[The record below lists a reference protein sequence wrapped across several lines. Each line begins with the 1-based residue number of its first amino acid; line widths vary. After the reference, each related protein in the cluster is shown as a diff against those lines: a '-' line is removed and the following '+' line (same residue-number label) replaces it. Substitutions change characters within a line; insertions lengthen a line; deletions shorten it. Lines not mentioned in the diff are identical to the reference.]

1 VADAGGAAVSA
12 SATFT
17 VADVRDTVV
26 LHTDGSLTEIDP
38 SGVSHLLSPA
48 GTIRAVSTVLDV
60 HGQTDV
66 FAIITS
72 STPTGLMGA
81 QYDNTLWEY
90 TPSNGWSQQS
100 SGAFQQISAA
110 LDANGESIVFGL
122 LTNGSLWEQAHTFSL
137 DASWGML
144 SPNNTIQYIS
154 AVTDAAG
161 NDHVYVIDSIHV
173 TGYAYTLWEHIPA
186 GWRQDSSG
194 QFSSVSAG
202 LNSTGDAVAYGILT
216 NGQLW
221 EQNPAFGSIGLD
233 SGWHELSGADGLVDA
248 NGNPILFNSVQAAG
262 PDKVFAIA
270 QDNTIWEHFQTS
282 PTTATTTHLAASIL
296 AKQLS
301 ATETQAGADEV
312 FITGINDTLYE
323 YSTGFIG
330 NPYQQLLAAGVDAN
344 STPL

>member
-1 VADAGGAAVSA
+1 MRAGRG
-12 SATFT
+12 
-17 VADVRDTVV
+17 
-26 LHTDGSLTEIDP
+26 
-38 SGVSHLLSPA
+38 
-48 GTIRAVSTVLDV
+48 
-60 HGQTDV
+60 
-66 FAIITS
+66 
-72 STPTGLMGA
+72 
-81 QYDNTLWEY
+81 EY
-90 TPSNGWSQQS
+90 TPSFGWSHLS
-100 SGAFQQISAA
+100 SGAFSQISAA

-137 DASWGML
+137 DAGWSML
-144 SPNNTIQYIS
+144 SPNNTIQSIS
-154 AVTDAAG
+154 AVTDSSG

-221 EQNPAFGSIGLD
+221 EQNPAFGPIGLD
-233 SGWHELSGADGLVDA
+233 SGWHELSGMNGL
-248 NGNPILFNSVQAAG
+248 PMSFLSVQAAG

-282 PTTATTTHLAASIL
+282 PTTAMNTHLAASIK
-296 AKQLS
+296 ASQIS

-323 YSTGFIG
+323 YSTGFMG
-330 NPYQQLLAAGVDAN
+330 DPYRQLLAGGVAAN
-344 STPL
+344 STPE